1 MTKLS
6 EAWHTIRETV
16 DIVSAHVIDEISV
29 RIMLAQLRWSMRTHK
44 NQPEMAE
51 VFREA
56 ERELLNKAWGRK
68 ATGKEPPK

>member
-29 RIMLAQLRWSMRTHK
+29 RIMLAQLRWSIRAHK
-44 NQPEMAE
+44 NQSEIAE
-51 VFREA
+51 AFRNA
-56 ERELLNKAWGRK
+56 ERELINKVWGRK
-68 ATGKEPPK
+68 SKGEQPE